1 MEWRKVKNIIILV
14 LLLVNGFLLILVGA
28 RRGEVR
34 RYEQA
39 ALTRAIQVLANNG
52 IQVKETGII
61 SAEGLSAQ
69 SMERSAAGE
78 ERMVCALLGETVSG
92 ENRGGGLYIY
102 QGGSGQVNFRGGGE
116 LTAVLGEDERWQT
129 DDPEGHAADLLR
141 EMDVEAEQVQASLS
155 DGTGVVIFRQLWDGA
170 PLFSCQVE
178 FTYEGGR
185 LTRMAGSLLTTVETD
200 GEEGQLLSLPT
211 ALLRFLDEV
220 LDSGDVCSAILSMEP
235 GYLTSQSFTSAVRLT
250 PVWRVSGNTADYYLN
265 AVTGELTRAPGD

>member
-28 RRGEVR
+28 RRGGMR

-39 ALTRAIQVLANNG
+39 ALTQTIQVLANNG
-52 IQVKETGII
+52 IQVEETGIA
-61 SAEGLSAQ
+61 SADGLSAR
-69 SMERSAAGE
+69 SMERSAAEE

-102 QGGSGQVNFRGGGE
+102 QGGSGQVSFRGGGE
-116 LTAVLGEDERWQT
+116 LTAVLGEDGRWRT
-129 DDPEGHAADLLR
+129 DDPESHAAGLLR
-141 EMDVEAEQVQASLS
+141 AMGVEAESVRAELEG
-155 DGTGVVIFRQLWDGA
+155 GTGSVVFRQLWDGA
-170 PLFSCQVE
+170 PLFSCQVK

-185 LTRMAGSLLTTVETD
+185 LKGLSGSLLAAAETE

-250 PVWRVSGNTADYYLN
+250 PVWRISGNTADYYLD